1 MAENDL
7 KRIEAG
13 LAIKQ
18 AADAEKRAVEVEK
31 SNQARAE
38 KHRMQLIKQANFD
51 HLVSRI
57 TEFKNSIHARAPC
70 HLSLKTRDKC
80 ITFLIGTKHPL
91 IFGPTYTIKIEALNE
106 RDRYSIVDNYPS
118 VRSTEFTM
126 DDIVNRISEITIQ
139 FLEKPT
145 YYRFP
150 AWLIESPEEL
160 ELHIAGIAFLVVWI
174 LCVIA
179 GGFAGLF
186 LGWIPGIIVGILAV
200 KLLNFLWPFFVVA
213 IFYFIYLLL
222 AR

>member
-13 LAIKQ
+13 LAVKQ
-18 AADAEKRAVEVEK
+18 VADAEKRAAEVEK

-38 KHRMQLIKQANFD
+38 KHRMQLIKQDNFD

-57 TEFKNSIHARAPC
+57 TEFKNSIHAKIPC
-70 HLSLKTRDKC
+70 HLSLKPLDKC
-80 ITFLIGTKHPL
+80 ITLLIGTKYPF
-91 IFGPTYTIKIEALNE
+91 IFGPTYTIKVEALNE
-106 RDRYSIVDNYPS
+106 RDSYSILDNYLPA
-118 VRSTEFTM
+118 RGTEFTM
-126 DDIVNRISEITIQ
+126 DDIVNRILEITVQ
-139 FLEKPT
+139 YLEKPT
-145 YYRFP
+145 YFRFP

-160 ELHIAGIAFLVVWI
+160 ELHIAGVAFLVVWI

-186 LGWIPGIIVGILAV
+186 LGWIPGIIVGMLAV
-200 KLLNFLWPFFVVA
+200 KLLNFLWPFLVVA

-222 AR
+222 TR